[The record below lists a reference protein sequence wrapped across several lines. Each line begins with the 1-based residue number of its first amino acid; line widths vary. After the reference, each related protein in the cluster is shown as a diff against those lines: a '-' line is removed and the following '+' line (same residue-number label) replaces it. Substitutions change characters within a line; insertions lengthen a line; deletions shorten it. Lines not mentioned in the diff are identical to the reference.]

1 MVNQNIC
8 NTAKKQYQE
17 YLLKKHMSQATNL
30 PTQLLSNKYVKN
42 SNYPSRNK

>member
-17 YLLKKHMSQATNL
+17 YLLKKHMSQAANL
-30 PTQLLSNKYVKN
+30 PTQLVSNKYVKN